1 MNVPFTARSIFRM
14 NRPANSPEFYPP
26 AAAVTAVHGD
36 PQAAHTLTTA
46 LTVLFAAATGVIV
59 MNLFAAQPLTGAIQH
74 SLRLPASL
82 TGMVAM
88 LPQLGYALG
97 LVLLVPLTDLIENRR
112 LIVRTLWACAAL
124 LAVAMVAHHG
134 GVFLAALFFAGASS
148 SVIQMLVPMAASMA
162 SEDRR
167 GRAVGNVMSGLML
180 GILLSRPLASVIAGS
195 IGWRAF
201 YGVAAAADALLA
213 FVLATRLPRRTPLVS
228 TTYGALLRS
237 LWTLLARERVL
248 QRQALSAALVM
259 GAFSAFWTAIGLRLA
274 APPFDFNFY
283 NIALFALAGAAGVVA
298 TPIAG
303 WAGDKALGRA
313 ALAIGH
319 AIMLAALVG
328 SGIVGAGWF
337 GFEANAHRGLAIALL
352 VIGAAALDAGV
363 VTDQT
368 LGRRAINL
376 LNPAARGRL
385 NGLFVGVFFVGGAAG
400 ASAAGAAWAWMGW
413 SGVCGVGLVF
423 AGAAFLLGLM
433 PGAHD

>member
-1 MNVPFTARSIFRM
+1 M
-14 NRPANSPEFYPP
+14 
-26 AAAVTAVHGD
+26 
-36 PQAAHTLTTA
+36 
-46 LTVLFAAATGVIV
+46 
-59 MNLFAAQPLTGAIQH
+59 
-74 SLRLPASL
+74 
-82 TGMVAM
+82 
-88 LPQLGYALG
+88 
-97 LVLLVPLTDLIENRR
+97 
-112 LIVRTLWACAAL
+112 
-124 LAVAMVAHHG
+124 
-134 GVFLAALFFAGASS
+134 
-148 SVIQMLVPMAASMA
+148 
-162 SEDRR
+162 
-167 GRAVGNVMSGLML
+167 
-180 GILLSRPLASVIAGS
+180 
-195 IGWRAF
+195 
-201 YGVAAAADALLA
+201 
-213 FVLATRLPRRTPLVS
+213 LATRLPRRTPLVS

-337 GFEANAHRGLAIALL
+337 GFEANAHRGIAIAML

-376 LNPAARGRL
+376 LDPAARGRL

-413 SGVCGVGLVF
+413 SGVCGVGRIF
-423 AGAAFLLGLM
+423 AGAAFLLGFM

>member
-1 MNVPFTARSIFRM
+1 MGVPFTVCSIFRM
-14 NRPANSPEFYPP
+14 NRPANSPELYPP
-26 AAAVTAVHGD
+26 AAAAANVD
-36 PQAAHTLTTA
+36 PQGAHTLTTP
-46 LTVLFAAATGVIV
+46 LTVLFAAAIGIIV
-59 MNLFAAQPLTGAIQH
+59 MDLFAAQPLTGPIQH
-74 SLRLPASL
+74 SLGLPASL

-134 GVFLAALFFAGASS
+134 SLFLAALFFAGASS

-213 FVLATRLPRRTPLVS
+213 LVLATRLPRRTPLVS

-237 LWTLLARERVL
+237 LWTLLAGERVL
-248 QRQALSAALVM
+248 QRHAFSAALGM

-274 APPFDFNFY
+274 ERPFNFNFY
-283 NIALFALAGAAGVVA
+283 DIALFALAGAAGVVA
-298 TPIAG
+298 TPLAG
-303 WAGDKALGRA
+303 WAGDKGLGRGALALG
-313 ALAIGH
+313 H
-319 AIMLAALVG
+319 VIMLAALVG

-337 GFEANAHRGLAIALL
+337 GFDAHVHRGLAIALL

-385 NGLFVGVFFVGGAAG
+385 NGLFVGVFFIGGAAG

-413 SGVCGVGLVF
+413 SGVCVVGLVF

-433 PGAHD
+433 PGAHE